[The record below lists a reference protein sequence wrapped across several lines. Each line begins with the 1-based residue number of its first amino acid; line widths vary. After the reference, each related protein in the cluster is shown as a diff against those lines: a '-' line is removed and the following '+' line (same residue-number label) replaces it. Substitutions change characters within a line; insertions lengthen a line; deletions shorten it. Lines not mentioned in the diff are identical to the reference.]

1 MRKQPG
7 SVSMGQLWRFF
18 LPLGLSASLVTISHV
33 IINSTLTHAANQK
46 VVIASYAIAMSLLI
60 ITERPAVLLRQT
72 CSALVR
78 DKRSFRAMLRVGQ
91 LVFASILLLGMI
103 ICYTPLGRWIFGG
116 LFGAEDA
123 LVPDIVNVY
132 QILMFVSIFSGIR
145 CLYHGVIIYNMRTK
159 WLTIGMVLRLLGMY
173 GLSLYFMHVGV
184 NSGTV
189 GAIIF
194 LSGMMIEALVS
205 YLEGSSLVR
214 RMPEREEGHTV
225 RSGRQVFSFY
235 RPMLLSTLIAV
246 WIGPSINALLG
257 KTSDAALSIASFA
270 LAASLVQLTLS
281 FFTYFHQIVLNFY
294 KTDPETVRK
303 FTLLLGFIPTVL
315 VCILAFTPA
324 GEFVVGHVMGVEGK
338 LKAETIR
345 AMQPFVLLALAL
357 PWLDVGNGIIMVRGQ
372 TRVIVGSQSA
382 NLLFTLTTA
391 ALCIWFTPGWNGAI
405 GAWSQSIGVA
415 AECLFVAIAIRR
427 IGHGT
432 KFISHQATAETAASD
447 TE

>member
-46 VVIASYAIAMSLLI
+46 VVIASYALAMSLLI

-116 LFGAEDA
+116 LFGADDA

-159 WLTIGMVLRLLGMY
+159 WLTIGMALRLIGMY
-173 GLSLYFMHVGV
+173 GLSLYFMHQGV

-194 LSGMMIEALVS
+194 LTGMMIEALVS

-214 RMPEREEGHTV
+214 SMPERVEGHEIG
-225 RSGRQVFSFY
+225 SGRQIFSFY

-294 KTDPETVRK
+294 RTDPGAVRK
-303 FTLLLGFIPTVL
+303 FTLLLGFVPTVL
-315 VCILAFTPA
+315 VSLLAFTPA
-324 GEFVVGHVMGVEGK
+324 GEFIVGHIMGVEGK

-372 TRVIVGSQSA
+372 TRVVVGSQSA
-382 NLLFTLTTA
+382 NLLFTLLTA
-391 ALCIWFTPGWNGAI
+391 AVCILFTPGWNGAI
-405 GAWSQSIGVA
+405 GAWAQSIGVA
-415 AECLFVAIAIRR
+415 AECLFIAIAIRR
-427 IGHGT
+427 IGQGT
-432 KFISHQATAETAASD
+432 KFMPRQAAAD
-447 TE
+447 LE